1 MKLTKKR
8 LKQIIKE
15 ELENLQEMPMPEEA
29 IDFSKLSCEDI
40 GKLERLGVPGAAE
53 AWEECTQNQ
62 TRMTDDEGNMLQPGD
77 PEWPEDGSPYVPP
90 RGY

>member
-1 MKLTKKR
+1 MKLTSKR

-15 ELENLQEMPMPEEA
+15 ELANLQEMPAPKGA
-29 IDFSKLSCEDI
+29 IDFSKLSCEEI
-40 GKLERLGVPGAAE
+40 GVLKRHGVPGAAE

-77 PEWPEDGSPYVPP
+77 PEWPEGGSPYVPP
-90 RGY
+90 RGW

>member
-1 MKLTKKR
+1 
-8 LKQIIKE
+8 
-15 ELENLQEMPMPEEA
+15 
-29 IDFSKLSCEDI
+29 I